1 MSENVVEVTAEV
13 IQEDDALAVRFQP
26 ATITADFAG
35 MREKLEAMIEPYKG
49 LTAEIAAS
57 MDVKEA
63 KACRAD
69 LNRISKQLDDDR
81 KAIKKVYE
89 APLKEF
95 EAQIKEL
102 QELIKE
108 PCRLIDGA
116 IKDREEAEREARY
129 MELAQVFADFVP
141 EGIGELIGFDRIL
154 DPKWLNKSFG
164 AKKAENALTDK
175 VSSVLAEGESF
186 QKIKGQLRFPE
197 ECEREFW
204 ATLSLSAVNNR
215 DEQLAQEQARIDAM
229 NAEVAEVQAYQHQ
242 ELPQIVQEA
251 EQQVAHVNDPGSQ
264 VVYAWGFVIE
274 ATSNQVSELIG
285 FMKAKGVH
293 GHFRRADRFSKREAF
308 DLMCKAFDGV
318 CNG

>member
-13 IQEDDALAVRFQP
+13 IQDDDALAVQFQP
-26 ATITADFAG
+26 ATITADFSG
-35 MREKLEAMIEPYKG
+35 MRKKLEAMIEPYKG

-154 DPKWLNKSFG
+154 DPKWLNNSFG
-164 AKKAENALTDK
+164 AKKAENALTDR
-175 VSSVLAEGESF
+175 VSSILAEWESF

-229 NAEVAEVQAYQHQ
+229 NAEVAEAQAYKHQ
-242 ELPQIVQEA
+242 EVPQIVQEA

-264 VVYAWGFVIE
+264 AVYAWGFVIE
-274 ATSNQVSELIG
+274 ATSDQVSELIG

>member
-1 MSENVVEVTAEV
+1 MSENVIEVTAEV
-13 IQEDDALAVRFQP
+13 IQDDDALAVQFQP
-26 ATITADFAG
+26 ATITADFSG
-35 MREKLEAMIEPYKG
+35 MRKKLEAMIEPYKG

-164 AKKAENALTDK
+164 AKKAENALTDR
-175 VSSVLAEGESF
+175 VSSILAEWESF

-229 NAEVAEVQAYQHQ
+229 NAEVAEAQAYQHQ
-242 ELPQIVQEA
+242 EVPQIVQEA
-251 EQQVAHVNDPGSQ
+251 EQQVADIPEPQFEAVN
-264 VVYAWGFVIE
+264 VYLFALEMTAGQRQGLINYLKFQGIHGQPLSTAYASYQE
-274 ATSNQVSELIG
+274 AVQAV
-285 FMKAKGVH
+285 KA
-293 GHFRRADRFSKREAF
+293 
-308 DLMCKAFDGV
+308 V